1 MTRNHLIAIRA
12 IPVAMLSTLLI
23 CPPTYAQTGSG
34 TTSTTTRA
42 EQKQELKTLE
52 QNGYHPGGD
61 DTQYPTDIQ
70 RAEKKAQGQPVSR
83 NPNLP

>member
-1 MTRNHLIAIRA
+1 
-12 IPVAMLSTLLI
+12 MLGALLI
-23 CPPTYAQTGSG
+23 CPPTYAQTDSG
-34 TTSTTTRA
+34 TSSTTTRA

-61 DTQYPTDIQ
+61 DIQYPSDIQ
-70 RAEKKAQGQPVSR
+70 RAEKKAQGQPVSP